1 MIFCSLS
8 CILDCLYKYVAIYIY
23 RIFSIKR
30 PSQIK
35 ASLVYRPGAFL
46 IINKYKPGL
55 VYKPGQFEV
64 KRSTRGSWL
73 FLRLAMSTKRR
84 ACYTVSFKLK
94 AIEVAEKK
102 SKQGGKLSASY
113 KIIWP
118 LDLIAIAELTLATY
132 FPF

>member
-1 MIFCSLS
+1 
-8 CILDCLYKYVAIYIY
+8 
-23 RIFSIKR
+23 
-30 PSQIK
+30 
-35 ASLVYRPGAFL
+35 
-46 IINKYKPGL
+46 
-55 VYKPGQFEV
+55 
-64 KRSTRGSWL
+64 
-73 FLRLAMSTKRR
+73 MSTKRR